1 MLEIDIPGFG
11 LVRAEH
17 LVSDFTGTL
26 SLDGKLLFG
35 IEERLH
41 TLSEILK
48 IHIVT
53 SDTFVL
59 ARSELKGVKCTLH
72 ILSGVDHD
80 LQKEDYVKKLGPEK
94 VIAIGNGKNDSYM
107 LRAARIG
114 IAVSEGEGCA
124 VDAIMAANIH
134 VRSAVD
140 GLDLLLNPKR
150 LKATLRF

>member
-1 MLEIDIPGFG
+1 MGTFRMDWGKNSTLIWMRLSRSFWKWSASCRPFAKYDRRFGMLEIDIPGFG

-59 ARSELKGVKCTLH
+59 ARSE
-72 ILSGVDHD
+72 
-80 LQKEDYVKKLGPEK
+80 
-94 VIAIGNGKNDSYM
+94 
-107 LRAARIG
+107 
-114 IAVSEGEGCA
+114 
-124 VDAIMAANIH
+124 
-134 VRSAVD
+134 
-140 GLDLLLNPKR
+140 
-150 LKATLRF
+150 